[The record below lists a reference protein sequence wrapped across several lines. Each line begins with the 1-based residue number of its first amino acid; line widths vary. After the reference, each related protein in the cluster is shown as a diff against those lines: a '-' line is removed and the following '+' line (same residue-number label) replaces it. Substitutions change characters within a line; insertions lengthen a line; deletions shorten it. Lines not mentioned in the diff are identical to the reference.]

1 MIHLIDRIGNTPL
14 LRLEHI
20 SRMVGANIF
29 LKYEA
34 CNPFGS
40 ALDRTAWGYLKQAV
54 DCGELKPGGC
64 VVEASSGNLAI
75 SLAHMC
81 AAIGISLFIVMP
93 EPEDGSI
100 PHLLRLLG
108 AEVKITPAKDGML
121 GAQKLAEYLHSDIWG
136 SFHPNQFYNQEG
148 PRIHYETTGAEI
160 LRQCAELNF
169 QPDLFISGV
178 GSGATISGVG
188 RRLRESSHP
197 VSIAAVEPAESPVL
211 SGGKAAP
218 HALRGI
224 GAGFVPS
231 VLNRSLIAHVVP
243 VCAEDAIRACRRL
256 LGKEGLTCGPTT
268 GANLHAALQLAGRKE
283 YRGKNVVIM
292 GHDGLEH
299 HLAAIRV

>member
-1 MIHLIDRIGNTPL
+1 MIHLTDRIGNTPL

-64 VVEASSGNLAI
+64 VGEASSGTLAI

-108 AEVKITPAKDGML
+108 AEVKITPA
-121 GAQKLAEYLHSDIWG
+121 
-136 SFHPNQFYNQEG
+136 
-148 PRIHYETTGAEI
+148 
-160 LRQCAELNF
+160 
-169 QPDLFISGV
+169 
-178 GSGATISGVG
+178 
-188 RRLRESSHP
+188 
-197 VSIAAVEPAESPVL
+197 
-211 SGGKAAP
+211 
-218 HALRGI
+218 
-224 GAGFVPS
+224 
-231 VLNRSLIAHVVP
+231 
-243 VCAEDAIRACRRL
+243 
-256 LGKEGLTCGPTT
+256 
-268 GANLHAALQLAGRKE
+268 
-283 YRGKNVVIM
+283 
-292 GHDGLEH
+292 
-299 HLAAIRV
+299 